1 MRNRFDSS
9 SACSSACRMLPLCWK
24 MKSATDA
31 TMPRR
36 SGQLIKT
43 MAEFFIARPH
53 ILSRLPASV
62 RHETK
67 CVRLN
72 IANSTRKHRPHTC
85 EPLSSGLKETKEPRP
100 SIGWT
105 EWSPCRGCLWR
116 IVISPIIPQDSPLLR
131 FCDAQSR
138 RGSKDSGPSLPA
150 GTGLRWSLL
159 ADFPGPHERQPLEY
173 GSVQVR
179 VGHLADP
186 LSPGGHG
193 SIHAPDHWFWRPCG
207 KSRWC
212 RTLSDVQPRH
222 SRATLDAEVP
232 QFRQRSALSVPPMA
246 RQPADTGGDRNQDD
260 PLRSPVP
267 SVCGKANW
275 HHPTR
280 VFGSDAFLDGSRPR
294 KQTARFQDVL

>member
-116 IVISPIIPQDSPLLR
+116 IVISPTIPQDSPSCYDSVMRNLVVLFIHFLATLVRLL
-131 FCDAQSR
+131 
-138 RGSKDSGPSLPA
+138 GPGGVRSIVA
-150 GTGLRWSLL
+150 ESLL
-159 ADFPGPHERQPLEY
+159 LKHQLLIVNR
-173 GSVQVR
+173 S
-179 VGHLADP
+179 
-186 LSPGGHG
+186 
-193 SIHAPDHWFWRPCG
+193 
-207 KSRWC
+207 
-212 RTLSDVQPRH
+212 
-222 SRATLDAEVP
+222 
-232 QFRQRSALSVPPMA
+232 RQRSPNLFAWDRILAGWMALLVCPTRLLRSAIVLKPSTLLALHKALST
-246 RQPADTGGDRNQDD
+246 RKYRI
-260 PLRSPVP
+260 LFSP
-267 SVCGKANW
+267 
-275 HHPTR
+275 
-280 VFGSDAFLDGSRPR
+280 
-294 KQTARFQDVL
+294 